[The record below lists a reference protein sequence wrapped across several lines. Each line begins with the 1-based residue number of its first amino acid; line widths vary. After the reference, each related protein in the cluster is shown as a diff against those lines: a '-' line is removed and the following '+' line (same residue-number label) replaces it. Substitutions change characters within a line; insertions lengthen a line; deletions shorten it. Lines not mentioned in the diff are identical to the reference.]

1 MKIDTAFILC
11 AGLGKRLNPITLKT
25 PKPLLKLK
33 NLTILERCI
42 NLNIELGVKKI
53 FINTFYL
60 KDQITNFLKENKFP
74 IDIHLV
80 EDGKEILDTGGGIL
94 NMMGKSQENNFLI
107 FNPDTLWNKNYADE
121 INKMADFYSSN
132 RLSNI
137 LMVVNKKLSF
147 DKKILG
153 DFELKDNCLKKNN
166 NRNFIYIGCQI
177 LNKNLFNGLELKNF
191 PISKIWNDLLKKS
204 QLNGFESLNEF
215 YHLTNLETFKK
226 LEDF

>member
-153 DFELKDNCLKKNN
+153 DF
-166 NRNFIYIGCQI
+166 
-177 LNKNLFNGLELKNF
+177 
-191 PISKIWNDLLKKS
+191 
-204 QLNGFESLNEF
+204 
-215 YHLTNLETFKK
+215 
-226 LEDF
+226 